1 MGEEGGG
8 GGGGIQLKY
17 LMIFLI
23 GEYLMIF
30 LIGEYLIITLDLFI
44 KFNFYY
50 AKKICQ
56 LNVCVANPNPSLD
69 Q

>member
-8 GGGGIQLKY
+8 GGIQLK
-17 LMIFLI
+17 
-23 GEYLMIF
+23 YLMIF